1 LLLNKQNDTIKY
13 VKRAPK
19 HERLQLC
26 NYNLGEYLE
35 GIMNKIAAYFN
46 FSELKTS
53 MRTEVLAGL
62 TTFVSMAYILFVNPS
77 VLGAS
82 GMDKGAV
89 FTATALASA
98 LRCLLMG
105 LVAKYPI
112 AIAPGLGVNAFFT
125 YSVVIG
131 MGIKWQTALA
141 GVFVAAVIFILITI
155 FKLRE
160 MIIDA
165 IPRDMKLAISAG
177 IGFFIAFIGLHGG
190 GLIVANKSTVVG
202 LGSLTVGTTWLT
214 IFGLIV
220 TLILMSRKVP
230 GGIFIGMV
238 LTSILGLATGLIK
251 MPSTIV
257 SAAPS
262 LKPTFG
268 VALGHIGDINSLQLI
283 IVVLTFLL
291 VTFFDTAGTLV
302 GLAEQ
307 AGFMKNNKMPR
318 VGKALMAD
326 STSMLV
332 GSVLGTSPTSAYV
345 ESSAG
350 IAVGGRSGMSAVVTG
365 ALFILGL
372 FFSPLLNVV
381 TDQVTAPALIIV
393 GVLMAESLKQ
403 ISWERFEIAVP
414 AFLTVIGMPLTYSIS
429 DGIALGFIAY
439 VITMV
444 ATKHAK
450 EVHPLM
456 YVLFF
461 IFIIFLWILNV

>member
-1 LLLNKQNDTIKY
+1 
-13 VKRAPK
+13 
-19 HERLQLC
+19 
-26 NYNLGEYLE
+26 
-35 GIMNKIAAYFN
+35 
-46 FSELKTS
+46 
-53 MRTEVLAGL
+53 
-62 TTFVSMAYILFVNPS
+62 
-77 VLGAS
+77 
-82 GMDKGAV
+82 
-89 FTATALASA
+89 
-98 LRCLLMG
+98 MG

-131 MGIKWQTALA
+131 MGVKWQTALA
-141 GVFVAAVIFILITI
+141 GVFVAALIFMLITI

-202 LGSLTVGTTWLT
+202 LGPLTVGTTWLT
-214 IFGLIV
+214 IFGLVV

-238 LTSILGLATGLIK
+238 LTSVLGLVTGLIK
-251 MPSTIV
+251 MPTNVV

-268 VALGHIGDINSLQLI
+268 VALSHIGDINSLQLV
-283 IVVLTFLL
+283 IVVLTFLI

-365 ALFILGL
+365 VLFLFGL

-381 TDQVTAPALIIV
+381 TSQVTAPALIIV

-403 ISWERFEIAVP
+403 INWERFEIAVP

-429 DGIALGFIAY
+429 DGIALGFISY

-461 IFIIFLWILNV
+461 IFLIYLWILNV